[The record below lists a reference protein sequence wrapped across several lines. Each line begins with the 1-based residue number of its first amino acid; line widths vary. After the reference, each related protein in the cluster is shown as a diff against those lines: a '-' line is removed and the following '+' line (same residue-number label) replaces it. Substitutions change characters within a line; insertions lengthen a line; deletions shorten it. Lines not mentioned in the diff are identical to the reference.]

1 LDLLLVLVL
10 RINVIVEIVVVRIA
24 RVVVV
29 DVSNVFRSSRKLAR
43 EFLRVKTEDV
53 KECDG

>member
-1 LDLLLVLVL
+1 MLVL
-10 RINVIVEIVVVRIA
+10 RTNVIIEIVVVRIA

-43 EFLRVKTEDV
+43 GFLRVKTENIM